1 MLLDPNT
8 KEIERLIDG
17 ETRRSLDRA
26 DSLIVIPFT
35 ESINEEATAHPG
47 RALNQKTLKIY
58 AVRAN
63 TEPMLDV
70 ARGTYKE
77 NMEDI
82 HTCQSKLIRISED

>member
-1 MLLDPNT
+1 MLLDPST

-17 ETRRSLDRA
+17 ESRRSLDHA
-26 DSLIVIPFT
+26 DSLIVIPST
-35 ESINEEATAHPG
+35 ESINEEGTAHPG
-47 RALNQKTLKIY
+47 RDLNQKTRKIY

-82 HTCQSKLIRISED
+82 HTCQSKLMRIFEE